1 MRTLARALLVGAV
14 LLSHAVVAVAADTL
28 TITLP
33 PDHGS
38 LPPGPGMEITQKA
51 CQTCHSTDYIAM
63 QPRGGEAQWRAVV
76 TKMIKVF
83 GAPIPDADA
92 QAIVEYL
99 AREYGPSP

>member
-14 LLSHAVVAVAADTL
+14 LLSHAVVAAAADTVI
-28 TITLP
+28 ITLP
-33 PDHGS
+33 PDHGA
-38 LPPGPGMEITQKA
+38 LPPGPGMEVAQKA

-83 GAPIPDADA
+83 GAPIPDDDA
-92 QAIVEYL
+92 RAVVEYL
-99 AREYGPSP
+99 AREYGPSR